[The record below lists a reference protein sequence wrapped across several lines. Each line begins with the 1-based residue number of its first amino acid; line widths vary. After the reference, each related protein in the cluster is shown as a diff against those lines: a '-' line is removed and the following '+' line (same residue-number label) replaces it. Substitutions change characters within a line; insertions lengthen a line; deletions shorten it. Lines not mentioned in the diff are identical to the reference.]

1 MAEEKFELNEQQ
13 LDQAS
18 GGEHVISGI
27 RESDIRN
34 RKNQLVGYYHNKKQ
48 GILYV
53 PCDKCGRPM
62 HDGDFGWYCD
72 PCDRHLFDVDY
83 YEWQGTANELRDA
96 SL

>member
-1 MAEEKFELNEQQ
+1 MAEEKIELNEQQ

-48 GILYV
+48 GVLYV

>member
-1 MAEEKFELNEQQ
+1 MAEEKIELNEQQ